1 MADQGQ
7 SRPTEPLPDWAVP
20 AAAPERRRRRAWPW
34 IVAVLV
40 IVALAIGAW
49 FAGEAIARSI
59 VTATVRE
66 QVITALDLPADQPLE
81 VEVAGTVLPQL
92 IAGRL
97 DELTL
102 SSEDVALGDA
112 FTGDIRVVAQ
122 GVPIS
127 GGAMDAGSATV
138 TMDADQLRA
147 LLATI
152 DSFPVDTV
160 DLAAP
165 DVTVS
170 IDVPVFAAEI
180 PVGVAL
186 TPVADGG
193 DIVLTPSEIE
203 VAGTALSAERIRQ
216 QFGLVAD
223 VILRD
228 WTVCV
233 ADQIPAGVTLREI
246 SVQEGAVVAELDID
260 GAILSDSALQAEGV
274 CA

>member
-7 SRPTEPLPDWAVP
+7 TRPTEPLPDWAVP
-20 AAAPERRRRRAWPW
+20 TAAPARRRRRVWPW
-34 IVAVLV
+34 IAAVVV
-40 IVALAIGAW
+40 IGALAIGAW

-102 SSEDVALGDA
+102 SSDDVALGDA
-112 FTGDIRVVAQ
+112 FTGDILVVAR
-122 GVPIS
+122 GVPIR

-193 DIVLTPSEIE
+193 DIVLTPSEID
-203 VAGTALSAERIRQ
+203 VAGTALSADRIRE

-246 SVQEGAVVAELDID
+246 SVQERGVVAELDID
-260 GAILSDSALQAEGV
+260 GAILSDSALQAEGA